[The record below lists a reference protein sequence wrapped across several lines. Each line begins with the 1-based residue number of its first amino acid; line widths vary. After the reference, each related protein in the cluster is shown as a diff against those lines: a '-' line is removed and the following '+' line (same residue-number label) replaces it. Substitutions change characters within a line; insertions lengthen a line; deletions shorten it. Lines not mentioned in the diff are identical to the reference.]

1 MFMFEKAIVGSRK
14 YWIWILMLLAVMG
27 AGFLAYGRQWDQ
39 GLGITGLSRDVTWGL
54 YIAQFAFLVGIAAS
68 SIIVVLPFY
77 LYDYKAFGKIAILAE
92 FLAISS
98 ITMGVLFVFVDMGQ
112 PMRILNVLRY
122 PAPGSMMFW
131 DMISILG
138 YLIMNA
144 FITLA
149 TLRAEQKFE
158 APPRWLKPVVLISIP
173 WAVGMRTVS
182 TLLYSGLPGRSFWLT
197 AILAPR
203 SLVTAFAAGSA
214 LLILICLVMR
224 NLTRFEAGKDA
235 IEKLAQVVAY
245 GLLINLFFVL
255 MEIFTVFYSG
265 IPGHMEPFEY
275 LFMGLNGHAA
285 MVPWMWTAILLAAV
299 AALILLPP
307 RARKKEGV
315 LWVASISTIISL
327 WIDKGVGLIA
337 GGFIPS
343 PLGAVTDYVP
353 TIPEIAIALGI
364 WAFGLLLLTVFYR
377 ITLSVREAN
386 A

>member
-1 MFMFEKAIVGSRK
+1 MFEKAIAGGRR
-14 YWIWILMLLAVMG
+14 YWIWILVLLAIVG
-27 AGFLAYGRQWDQ
+27 AGFLAYWRQWDQ

-92 FLAISS
+92 FLAISC
-98 ITMGVLFVFVDMGQ
+98 ITMGILFVFVDMGQ
-112 PMRILNVLRY
+112 PKRILNVLRY

-149 TLRAEQKFE
+149 TLRAEQNGE

-214 LLILICLVMR
+214 LLILICLIMR

-245 GLLINLFFVL
+245 GMLINLFFVS

-265 IPGHMEPFEY
+265 IPEHIEPFEY

-285 MVPWMWTAILLAAV
+285 MVPWMWTSILLAAV

-307 RARKKEGV
+307 RTRKNEGF
-315 LWVASISTIISL
+315 LWLASMLTIISL
-327 WIDKGVGLIA
+327 WIDKGVGLIV

-364 WAFGLLLLTVFYR
+364 WAFGLLLLTMFYR

-386 A
+386 S